1 VKEDLASVVKV
12 KIRSKNYRMPSTV
25 AIPEVVKSDAAD
37 PAPKYNPDD
46 FKLTYPR
53 SNLQLP
59 LLQKVVTEGESLQV
73 SMPDPENPAELLT
86 FPKLVK
92 IHNDEFNPSG
102 QPWNPDQGQ
111 GEKRKAEG
119 EPECGPKVV
128 VEAVSPPDGLI
139 PTGVQGAD
147 GAFQLFLDPKEAS
160 LYLHCAK
167 DSAVGPDEKPWFY
180 CKGSFRAGS
189 QADAEMKKAGAQFID
204 SAMTKSTKVLV
215 QQIGS
220 ALEIPQQPTPLGAV
234 LEAFSSLRQPV
245 GQIFKHKCTDSEV
258 KATESICFVLEINT
272 KPVAPNKPIEPNVL
286 STYVEL
292 SKHSHIEAVQNLKY
306 ATWLLIN
313 STMNFEA
320 VKCT

>member
-1 VKEDLASVVKV
+1 MKEDLASVVKV

-119 EPECGPKVV
+119 SLSVVPKW
-128 VEAVSPPDGLI
+128 
-139 PTGVQGAD
+139 QWK
-147 GAFQLFLDPKEAS
+147 Q
-160 LYLHCAK
+160 
-167 DSAVGPDEKPWFY
+167 
-180 CKGSFRAGS
+180 FRL
-189 QADAEMKKAGAQFID
+189 QM
-204 SAMTKSTKVLV
+204 V
-215 QQIGS
+215 
-220 ALEIPQQPTPLGAV
+220 
-234 LEAFSSLRQPV
+234 
-245 GQIFKHKCTDSEV
+245 
-258 KATESICFVLEINT
+258 
-272 KPVAPNKPIEPNVL
+272 
-286 STYVEL
+286 
-292 SKHSHIEAVQNLKY
+292 
-306 ATWLLIN
+306 
-313 STMNFEA
+313 
-320 VKCT
+320 

>member
-1 VKEDLASVVKV
+1 
-12 KIRSKNYRMPSTV
+12 M
-25 AIPEVVKSDAAD
+25 VKSDAAD

-139 PTGVQGAD
+139 P
-147 GAFQLFLDPKEAS
+147 
-160 LYLHCAK
+160 
-167 DSAVGPDEKPWFY
+167 
-180 CKGSFRAGS
+180 
-189 QADAEMKKAGAQFID
+189 
-204 SAMTKSTKVLV
+204 
-215 QQIGS
+215 
-220 ALEIPQQPTPLGAV
+220 
-234 LEAFSSLRQPV
+234 
-245 GQIFKHKCTDSEV
+245 
-258 KATESICFVLEINT
+258 
-272 KPVAPNKPIEPNVL
+272 
-286 STYVEL
+286 
-292 SKHSHIEAVQNLKY
+292 
-306 ATWLLIN
+306 
-313 STMNFEA
+313 
-320 VKCT
+320 